1 VETNGDAMRI
11 FVASALIGLAMI
23 GVATATVLNTWF
35 KYDAPEELREPSTLR
50 QKPLDDDDRD

>member
-1 VETNGDAMRI
+1 MRI
-11 FVASALIGLAMI
+11 FVAVSLISLAMI
-23 GVATATVLNTWF
+23 GVAASTVLHTWF